1 MSTQTIIDDLS
12 NRLSEL
18 IAKTPAADIKKNTHA
33 LLSGLFVKM
42 DLVTREEFDGLMETR
57 AWILELQKAAV
68 DWKEAEEALDRVNP
82 RLYSAK
88 KQA

>member
-42 DLVTREEFDGLMETR
+42 DLVTREEFDVQTSVLARTR
-57 AWILELQKAAV
+57 AKLVELE
-68 DWKEAEEALDRVNP
+68 ERVT
-82 RLYSAK
+82 LLEK
-88 KQA
+88 KG